1 MDLDALTDS
10 RQAGWDRLGELSR
23 AQRLTGPETD
33 ELIDGYRRVAS
44 DLSEV
49 QAHTASST
57 VGDRL
62 SVTLARARLQF
73 TGAPENAL
81 ASFARF
87 WIVTAPAA
95 LYRLRWPTLW
105 LAVATLVIAAAIVG
119 WVAADP
125 RVLAGFG
132 DDGELRDVAEKG
144 FVQYYRE
151 HPNGSF
157 AGMVWTNN
165 AWIAAQSIALGITG
179 LWVPYMVLQ
188 NAMNLG
194 ITAAV
199 MFHYGQGATF
209 FAFIA
214 PHGLL
219 ELTCVFVA
227 GAAGLRVFWAWVVP
241 GARTR
246 GDALAA
252 EGRAMIGVVLATTAF
267 LLVAG
272 LIEGFVTP
280 SELPWWAKLIVG
292 VIAFGGFWI
301 YTMVL
306 GRRAV
311 RAGETGDIARVDAG
325 VVRIASA

>member
-1 MDLDALTDS
+1 MDLDALTS
-10 RQAGWDRLGELSR
+10 SKQADWDRLGALSR
-23 AQRLTGPETD
+23 ASRLTGPETD

-49 QAHTASST
+49 QAHTASSV

-73 TGAPENAL
+73 TGAPENAV
-81 ASFARF
+81 AAFTRF
-87 WIVTAPAA
+87 WMVTAPAA
-95 LYRLRWPTLW
+95 LYRLRWPTMC
-105 LAVATLVIAAAIVG
+105 LAVATIVIAAAIVA

-125 RVLAGFG
+125 RVFTAFG
-132 DDGELRDVAEKG
+132 TEAELRSLAEQG
-144 FVQYYRE
+144 FVGYYRE

-165 AWIAAQSIALGITG
+165 AWIAAQAIALGITG
-179 LWVPYMVLQ
+179 IWVPYMILQ

-194 ITAAV
+194 VSAAV
-199 MFHYGQGATF
+199 MFHYDQAATF

-227 GAAGLRVFWAWVVP
+227 GAAGLRIFWAWVAP
-241 GARTR
+241 GTRTR
-246 GDALAA
+246 GEALAV
-252 EGRAMIGVVLATTAF
+252 EGRAMVGVVLATTLF
-267 LLVAG
+267 LFISG

-280 SELPWWAKLIVG
+280 SELPWWVKLIIGG
-292 VIAFGGFWI
+292 VAFGGFWV
-301 YTMVL
+301 YVLVL

-311 RAGETGDIARVDAG
+311 RAGETGDIARFDAG
-325 VVRIASA
+325 AGRIAVG